1 VSLSLGFNK
10 CVLSKEHPA
19 PNPNPLRWKLLEKA
33 VFEDSYVLK
42 IKYLD
47 ATNFDGVKIMV
58 YRGKYSRQTLERD
71 PHFREGED
79 SPVARFR
86 PDEEGW
92 RMAIGLAA
100 TLSNDNPMGLV

>member
-1 VSLSLGFNK
+1 
-10 CVLSKEHPA
+10 
-19 PNPNPLRWKLLEKA
+19 
-33 VFEDSYVLK
+33 
-42 IKYLD
+42 
-47 ATNFDGVKIMV
+47 MV